1 MWPFKWKLLSSTSCD
16 TVYLFLSARA
26 IRWIVYVKFDFLSPE
41 FSSPVTSR
49 CLSNPC
55 PSNQWCEE
63 DGSGSNNFTCI
74 EPAGF
79 YCSFDSGYCQWQNAS
94 SSNQNWMRFSEYG
107 SLRHDHTNN
116 SCAGERFSINI
127 VWFSH
132 VQVSLTQ
139 LVCIQ
144 AKWPIRPK
152 ASRGFCSMKWR
163 SSLAFESPETI
174 YTPRWREAKW
184 AGTVSFP
191 RTQHRDFP
199 TRARA
204 CSRRAH

>member
-1 MWPFKWKLLSSTSCD
+1 MLCSVKMFLTFNSVSKTLLCDHSNESFWEALSCD
-16 TVYLFLSARA
+16 TVYLFLSARD

-41 FSSPVTSR
+41 FSSPITSR

-94 SSNQNWMRFSEYG
+94 SNNQNWMRFSEYG

-116 SCAGERFSINI
+116 SCTGERFSINI

-132 VQVSLTQ
+132 VHVSLTQ
-139 LVCIQ
+139 
-144 AKWPIRPK
+144 
-152 ASRGFCSMKWR
+152 
-163 SSLAFESPETI
+163 
-174 YTPRWREAKW
+174 
-184 AGTVSFP
+184 
-191 RTQHRDFP
+191 
-199 TRARA
+199 
-204 CSRRAH
+204 